1 MDSILLK
8 IEHLSKHFYERR
20 AAFSRRTQEVAAVRD
35 VTLDV
40 TRGSIFAV
48 VGESGSG
55 KTTLA
60 RTIARIHSPTKGRIW
75 LDGCDISSTHGREL
89 RKLRSRVQMV
99 FQDPGSSLNPK
110 HTIETSLALP
120 LRIHTDLDAGKRRS
134 RVRDLLSKVELP
146 EEFALRYPGSLS
158 GGQKQRVAL
167 ARALALN
174 PELLILDE
182 PTSALDVSVQAK
194 VLQLLQRIQRET
206 HLTIMLITHDLS
218 IVYRLADRVAVMY
231 AGEVVEEGNTNDV
244 FREPLHPYTRALLSA
259 IPVITE
265 KERCLLPA
273 EVILKGDAP
282 SPRYVPPYC
291 AFYERCPDKCN
302 ECKEAPSPA
311 LEVVDIGRKARC
323 HLLGEGTLLAPT
335 AT

>member
-8 IEHLSKHFYERR
+8 TEHVSKYFYDRQGSFFNR
-20 AAFSRRTQEVAAVRD
+20 PQEVGAVRD
-35 VTLDV
+35 VSLEV
-40 TRGSIFAV
+40 TRGTIFAV

-60 RTIARIHSPTKGRIW
+60 RTVARIHSPTKGKIW
-75 LDGCDISSTHGREL
+75 LGDTEISSACGREL

-110 HTIETSLALP
+110 HTTETSLELP
-120 LRIHTDLDAGKRRS
+120 MKIHTNLSAAERRD
-134 RVRDLLSKVELP
+134 RVRDLLNKVELP
-146 EEFALRYPGSLS
+146 EEFALRHPGALS
-158 GGQKQRVAL
+158 GGQKQRIAL

-206 HLTIMLITHDLS
+206 QLTIMLITHDLS

-231 AGEVVEEGNTNDV
+231 AGEVVEEGSTNEV
-244 FREPLHPYTRALLSA
+244 FQDPLHPYTRALLSA

-265 KERCLLPA
+265 EERALLPP
-273 EVILKGDAP
+273 EIILKGDAP
-282 SPRYVPPYC
+282 SPRHVPPHC
-291 AFYERCPDKCN
+291 AFYARCPNRGDRCRT
-302 ECKEAPSPA
+302 AQSPA
-311 LEVVDIGRKARC
+311 LELVNGGRKARC
-323 HLLGEGTLLAPT
+323 HLLGSAKHHLTV
-335 AT
+335 